1 MRKIAR
7 KIDRQA
13 ALSEIIR
20 TKRIGKQDE
29 LRRELGRL
37 GIESTQSSISRD
49 LIELNIT
56 KLRGVYRIPVS
67 SSEGATAGVVLDVDT
82 AGDHLVVV
90 KTPPGQASMLA
101 LVVDREKIPGV
112 VGTVAGDDT
121 FFAAVRSPADQR
133 SFMKHIHKLTG

>member
-1 MRKIAR
+1 M
-7 KIDRQA
+7 
-13 ALSEIIR
+13 SEIIR

-56 KLRGVYRIPVS
+56 KLRSIYRIPVS
-67 SSEGATAGVVLDVDT
+67 PSVGGGAGVVLDVDT
-82 AGDHLVVV
+82 AGDHLIVV
-90 KTPPGQASMLA
+90 KTPPGHASLLA
-101 LVVDREKIPGV
+101 LAVDREKIPGV

-121 FFAAVRSPADQR
+121 FFAAVRSAADQR
-133 SFMKHIHKLTG
+133 

>member
-1 MRKIAR
+1 MLK
-7 KIDRQA
+7 KVSKKDRQA

-29 LRRELGRL
+29 LRRALGRL

-56 KLRGVYRIPVS
+56 KLRGVYRVPVS
-67 SSEGATAGVVLDVDT
+67 SSDGAGAGVVLEVDT

-121 FFAAVRSPADQR
+121 FFAAVRSAADQKAVL
-133 SFMKHIHKLTG
+133 KHIHRLAG

>member
-1 MRKIAR
+1 MRKR
-7 KIDRQA
+7 VSKKDRQA

-20 TKRIGKQDE
+20 TKRIGNQYG

-56 KLRGVYRIPVS
+56 KLRGLYKFSVS
-67 SSEGATAGVVLDVDT
+67 SVDGAKAGVVLDVDT

-101 LVVDREKIPGV
+101 LAVDREKIPGV

-121 FFAAVRSPADQR
+121 FFAAVRSAADQR
-133 SFMKHIHKLTG
+133 PVIKHIHKLTG